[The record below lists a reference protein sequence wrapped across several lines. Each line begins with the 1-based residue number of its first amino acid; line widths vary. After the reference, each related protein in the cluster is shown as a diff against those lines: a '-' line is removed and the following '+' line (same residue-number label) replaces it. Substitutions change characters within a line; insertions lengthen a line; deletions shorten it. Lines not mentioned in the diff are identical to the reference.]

1 MDRDQHELQFLGF
14 LGVYRETSKIILKWR
29 RIFAQITLALI
40 LPLCVVFLAHS
51 AVSQLLSF
59 KIIDH
64 EFDRDYTWEGS
75 PRYRDLSRMLKKE
88 WVAFWLF
95 KLGYFIFVFIFS
107 LLSTSAVVYT
117 VACIYAAKQIT
128 FKKIMSVVPIV
139 WKRLMVTFLWS
150 FATLFASV
158 VVAIALLIA
167 WVVIVRIFRLGP
179 GPGIAILV
187 ILLILY
193 VIVFVYITM
202 IWQLASVISVLE
214 DVYGRKAME
223 KSKRLIEGK
232 MGMSVGC
239 FLGVL
244 MWFAQV
250 QASFECFVVLDLVDG
265 IGTKIGVGLICL
277 LLLLT
282 VVLFG
287 LVVQTVIYFVCKSYH
302 HENIDKSSLSDHL
315 EVYLGDYVPLKA
327 NSVQLEQLH
336 V

>member
-1 MDRDQHELQFLGF
+1 MDRDQRELQFLGF
-14 LGVYRETSKIILKWR
+14 LGVYRETSRIILKWR
-29 RIFAQITLALI
+29 KVFTQITLALI
-40 LPLCVVFLAHS
+40 LPLCVIFLAHFL
-51 AVSQLLSF
+51 VSQLLSF
-59 KIIDH
+59 EILNH
-64 EFDRDYTWEGS
+64 EMDRDDAWEDS
-75 PRYRDLSRMLKKE
+75 PRYRYLSRMLKKE

-117 VACIYAAKQIT
+117 VACVYAAKQIT
-128 FKKIMSVVPIV
+128 FKKIMSVVPRV

-150 FATLFASV
+150 FATFFV
-158 VVAIALLIA
+158 FIVAAVGLLIV
-167 WVVIVRIFRLGP
+167 WVVIVRHFMVGPALG
-179 GPGIAILV
+179 ITMLV

-193 VIVFVYITM
+193 VIGFVYITM

-214 DVYGRKAME
+214 DVYGRKAMV
-223 KSKRLIEGK
+223 KSKRLIKGK
-232 MGMSVGC
+232 MGVSIGC

-244 MWFAQV
+244 VCFVLV
-250 QASFECFVVLDLVDG
+250 QALFECFVVLNLFYG
-265 IGTKIGVGLICL
+265 IGIKIGVGLICL
-277 LLLLT
+277 LLLIM
-282 VVLFG
+282 VVLFD

-302 HENIDKSSLSDHL
+302 HENIDKSALSDHL

>member
-1 MDRDQHELQFLGF
+1 MERDQHELQFLGF
-14 LGVYRETSKIILKWR
+14 LGVYRESSKIILKWR
-29 RIFAQITLALI
+29 KIFAQITLALI
-40 LPLCVVFLAHS
+40 LPLCVVFLSHS
-51 AVSQLLSF
+51 LVSHLLTSR
-59 KIIDH
+59 IVDH
-64 EFDRDYTWEGS
+64 EYDRDYALEGS
-75 PRYRDLSRMLKKE
+75 QSYRDLSHVLKKE
-88 WVAFWLF
+88 WVAFWLT

-128 FKKIMSVVPIV
+128 FKKIMSVVPRV
-139 WKRLMVTFLWS
+139 WKRLMVTFLWT
-150 FATLFASV
+150 FVTFVAFF
-158 VVAIALLIA
+158 VVAVALLIG
-167 WVVIVRIFRLGP
+167 WVAIVRAFLVGS
-179 GPGIAILV
+179 GLAIAMLV

-193 VIVFVYITM
+193 VVVFVYLTM

-214 DVYGRKAME
+214 DVYGRKAMV
-223 KSKRLIEGK
+223 KSRRLIKGK

-244 MWFAQV
+244 LWSALV
-250 QASFECFVVLDLVDG
+250 EALFECLVVLDLVQG
-265 IGTKIGVGLICL
+265 IGIRIAVGLICL
-277 LLLLT
+277 LLLQMM
-282 VVLFG
+282 VLFD

-302 HENIDKSSLSDHL
+302 HENIDKSSLSEHL